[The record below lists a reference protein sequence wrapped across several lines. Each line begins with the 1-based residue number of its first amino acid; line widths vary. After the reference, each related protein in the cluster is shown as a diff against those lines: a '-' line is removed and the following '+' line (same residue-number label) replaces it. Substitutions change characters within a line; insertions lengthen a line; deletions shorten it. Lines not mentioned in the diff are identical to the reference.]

1 MTPAQRAAK
10 IAAAEALLND
20 VAADE
25 TAPAVVAPVAQTIA
39 QAQAQ
44 VAASV
49 LPVAKTVVNGLGI
62 VQSPV
67 PAPSAITGPG
77 GDTRVSGQPSLL
89 QTMKTVWANMKAKK

>member
-1 MTPAQRAAK
+1 MTPAERKAK
-10 IAAAEALLND
+10 IAAAEALLNS

-25 TAPAVVAPVAQTIA
+25 DASLTTPVIPAVTTIA

-49 LPVAKTVVNGLGI
+49 KPLVAPLTFQNKTLN
-62 VQSPV
+62 
-67 PAPSAITGPG
+67 PSLAAVTGPG
-77 GDTRVSGQPSLL
+77 GDTRQSGQPSLL